1 MSLYHLLI
9 PSDEAYPVVNLLGQ
23 LSCTQFID
31 LNPSILPYEHRYV
44 KELVQIEET
53 ERMIG

>member
-1 MSLYHLLI
+1 MLI